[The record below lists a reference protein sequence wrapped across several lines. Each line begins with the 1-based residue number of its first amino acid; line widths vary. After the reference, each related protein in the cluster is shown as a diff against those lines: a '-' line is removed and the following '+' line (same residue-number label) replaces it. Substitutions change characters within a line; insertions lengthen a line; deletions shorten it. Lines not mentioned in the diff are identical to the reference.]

1 MLAGSADFSTP
12 IGYQCNLMVYA
23 PGGYKFRDYII
34 FGGPLQIVTGI
45 VTIAV
50 ASSLRYWWIWTI
62 ALALANVVVYI
73 GLEGL
78 LPGLVKL
85 FKRNK
90 GATGSAV

>member
-34 FGGPLQIVTGI
+34 FGGPLQILTGI

-50 ASSLRYWWIWTI
+50 ASSLRYWWIWTV
-62 ALALANVVVYI
+62 ALALANVVVYVAF
-73 GLEGL
+73 EGL
-78 LPGLVKL
+78 LPGFTKL
-85 FKRNK
+85 FKKKNEK
-90 GATGSAV
+90 SGSEV